1 MRYWSLILMLLVACG
16 GATTT
21 APSGQSAG
29 TAAGTASE
37 ATRPGE
43 ASTDV
48 AGLKAKLEV
57 GGAVLIDV
65 RTADEYASGHI
76 PGARSIPLDQ
86 LDAHLTE
93 LNTYKD
99 QDLYLVCEKG
109 GRSLAATQQLASAGF
124 TRPINVVGGTSAW
137 RQAGYPVE

>member
-1 MRYWSLILMLLVACG
+1 MRFRSLVLMLLVACG
-16 GATTT
+16 GPSAP
-21 APSGQSAG
+21 APSGQAGG

-37 ATRPGE
+37 ATRPGQ

-48 AGLKAKLEV
+48 ADLKAKLEV

-124 TRPINVVGGTSAW
+124 TRPINVEGGTSAW
-137 RQAGYPVE
+137 RRAGYPVE